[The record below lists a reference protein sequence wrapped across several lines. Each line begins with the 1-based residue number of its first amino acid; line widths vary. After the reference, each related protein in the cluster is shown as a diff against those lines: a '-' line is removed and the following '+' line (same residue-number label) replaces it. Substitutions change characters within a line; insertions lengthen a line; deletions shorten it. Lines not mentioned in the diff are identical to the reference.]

1 MVKLYLE
8 YSRLCGP
15 RKKRLI
21 LSRHILSFSLKD
33 PYKLQREPKVKIR
46 GDAARKFGFNA
57 ELNNSHEMGLLK
69 GTYLS
74 IKSVFNEINWEVFVH
89 KF

>member
-1 MVKLYLE
+1 MSL
-8 YSRLCGP
+8 
-15 RKKRLI
+15 
-21 LSRHILSFSLKD
+21 HILTFLPKD
-33 PYKLQREPKVKIR
+33 PKKLQREPKIKIR
-46 GDAARKFGFNA
+46 ADAARKFGFNA

-74 IKSVFNEINWEVFVH
+74 IKSVFNEINWEVFVD